1 MADQGHDFL
10 LPSTEHVILR
20 KSEQLSL
27 ALGMQS
33 TLQPPPWPSLLRH
46 LSTVQPALL
55 GCLPKQTKTLASR
68 GTAPHHPTH
77 PRLPVQ
83 CASWPL
89 KLEVFGQTQERVPTI
104 LEVGET
110 SLMSITPGFT
120 DPGGAWPD
128 LRDQSV
134 LKFKVRVLKGHSAH
148 SFPNK
153 YFVSTLP
160 SAFRKRLLQ
169 ETDPRENRASKQ
181 TGHNPTAAPRNLL
194 ECLP

>member
-1 MADQGHDFL
+1 
-10 LPSTEHVILR
+10 
-20 KSEQLSL
+20 
-27 ALGMQS
+27 MQS

-55 GCLPKQTKTLASR
+55 GCLPKQTKTLAPR

-89 KLEVFGQTQERVPTI
+89 KLQVFGQTQERVPTI

-134 LKFKVRVLKGHSAH
+134 LKFKVRVTVSLPHSSQG
-148 SFPNK
+148 SFCPFISQQIFCK
-153 YFVSTLP
+153 HT
-160 SAFRKRLLQ
+160 AICLQ
-169 ETDPRENRASKQ
+169 EAFAPGDRSKGKQ
-181 TGHNPTAAPRNLL
+181 SK
-194 ECLP
+194 